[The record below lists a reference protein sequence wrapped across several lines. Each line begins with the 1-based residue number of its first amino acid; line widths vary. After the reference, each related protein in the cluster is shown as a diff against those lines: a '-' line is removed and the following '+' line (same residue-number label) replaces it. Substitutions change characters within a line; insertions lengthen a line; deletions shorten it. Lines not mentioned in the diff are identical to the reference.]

1 MRLVRLV
8 SPEGLTVLASVDVDD
23 REATPIAT
31 CSDDFARDEL
41 RDLLAAGTDLASL
54 QPVGDSFPVDRGI
67 WRAPL
72 RFPTK
77 IVAIG
82 LNYADHAREAQM
94 EIPTEPMLFAKF
106 PNAIIGPNEPIRFR
120 RSDST
125 EVDYECELAAI
136 IGTRTRDVA
145 VDRALEVV
153 FGYTV
158 CNDVSAR
165 DAQFSDGQ
173 FSRAKSFDSFC
184 PLGPAIVT
192 ADEIPDPQDLAI
204 RTRLNGQTVQ
214 DSTTGQMIFSVAELI
229 SYLSRFMTLEPGDV
243 IATGTP
249 AGVGMARRPPLYLD
263 DGDVIEVEV
272 DGIGILSNPVQ
283 VV

>member
-8 SPEGLTVLASVDVDD
+8 SPEGMTVLARVDADSS
-23 REATPIAT
+23 EATPIVT
-31 CSDDFARDEL
+31 CSDDFASDEL
-41 RDLLAAGTDLASL
+41 RDLLAAGTDPASL
-54 QPVGDSFPVDRGI
+54 QPVGDTFPVSRGI

-72 RFPTK
+72 RFPQK
-77 IVAIG
+77 ILAIG
-82 LNYADHAREAQM
+82 LNYADHAREAQL
-94 EIPTEPMLFAKF
+94 EVPSAPMLFAKF
-106 PNAIIGPNEPIRFR
+106 QNAIIGPNEPIRYR

-125 EVDYECELAAI
+125 EVDYECELAAV
-136 IGTRTRDVA
+136 IGRRSRDVS
-145 VDRALEVV
+145 VDQALEVIY
-153 FGYTV
+153 GYTV

-173 FSRAKSFDSFC
+173 FSRAKSFDTFC
-184 PLGPAIVT
+184 PLGPVIVT
-192 ADEIPDPQDLAI
+192 ADEIPDPQNLCV
-204 RTRLNGQTVQ
+204 RTRLNGETVQ
-214 DSTTGQMIFSVAELI
+214 DSTTGEMIFSVAELV

-249 AGVGMARRPPLYLD
+249 AGVGMARTPPVYLD

-272 DGIGILSNPVQ
+272 EGIGVLSNPVQ